1 MALPWAFVLLPSLFF
16 LPSCVSNFF
25 SSNISNGVGGR
36 CSLCPQSPEVSFC
49 PLPPEVSRCPQSPEV
64 PSIFS
69 TRYKTAY
76 HFRPPRNWIN
86 DPCGLMYYKGIYHN
100 FYQYN
105 PHCALWCWGDIT
117 WGHSVSTDL
126 VNWIEL
132 EPVIEPDNPSDI
144 DGCWTGSA
152 TILSGGQPVILYTGG
167 SRDKCQV
174 QNLVLP
180 KNPYDPYLREW
191 TKTGNNPVIQP
202 VVPGLN
208 RSQFRD
214 PTTGWIGSD
223 GLWRIAVGAE
233 LKGYTAALLYKSED
247 FLSWTIVGHPL
258 YSQNSSNMWEC
269 NMWECLDFFAVLPG
283 NNSGLD
289 MSVAIP
295 RGAKHALKMS
305 MGYFDKY
312 LIGVYDLKRD
322 AFVPDTIVD
331 DCRLWLKIDYGNFYA
346 SKSFFDSK
354 KGRRIIWGWSKE
366 ADCRSDDV
374 AKGWAGIHTI
384 PRTIWL
390 DNDGKQLLQWPVDE
404 IESLRTNEINHQGL
418 ELNKGDLFE
427 INGVDNFQAD
437 VEIDFELTSIDD
449 ADPFDPSWL
458 LDTEKHCCEAG
469 ASVHG
474 GIGPFGLVILA
485 SNNMEEHTTVHF
497 RVYKSQQ
504 KYMILM
510 CSDLR
515 RSSMRPGLC
524 TPAYGRFFEFDLEKE
539 RKISLRT
546 LIDRSAVESFGGGGS
561 VCITAR
567 VYPVSLVDDGGA
579 HMYVFNN
586 GSTMA
591 RVPQLR
597 AWSMRKA
604 QVNVEK
610 G

>member
-1 MALPWAFVLLPSLFF
+1 MDWRSLE
-16 LPSCVSNFF
+16 
-25 SSNISNGVGGR
+25 I
-36 CSLCPQSPEVSFC
+36 
-49 PLPPEVSRCPQSPEV
+49 
-64 PSIFS
+64 
-69 TRYKTAY
+69 YDDAK
-76 HFRPPRNWIN
+76 

-105 PHCALWCWGDIT
+105 PHSALWCWGDIV

-126 VNWIEL
+126 INWIHL
-132 EPVIEPDNPSDI
+132 EPAIEPDNPSDR

-152 TILSGGQPVILYTGG
+152 TILSGGQPVILYTGI
-167 SRDKCQV
+167 SRKKFQV
-174 QNLVLP
+174 QNLVFP
-180 KNPYDPYLREW
+180 KNTSDPYLKEW
-191 TKTGNNPVIQP
+191 IKAGQNPVIKP

-208 RSQFRD
+208 RSRFRD
-214 PTTGWIGSD
+214 PTTGWIGPD
-223 GLWRIAVGAE
+223 GLWRIAVGAQ
-233 LKGYTAALLYKSED
+233 LKSYTAALLYKSEQ
-247 FLSWTIVGHPL
+247 FLSWTKLDHPL
-258 YSQNSSNMWEC
+258 YSHSLSNKQEC
-269 NMWECLDFFAVLPG
+269 NMWECLDYFAVLPG

-289 MSVAIP
+289 MSAAIP

-305 MGYFDKY
+305 VGNFDKY

-322 AFVPDTIVD
+322 AFLPDTIVD
-331 DCRLWLKIDYGNFYA
+331 DCQLWLRIDYGNFYA
-346 SKSFFDSK
+346 SKSFFDPQ

-366 ADCRSDDV
+366 ADCRSDDI

-390 DNDGKQLLQWPVDE
+390 DSEGKHLLQWPVDE
-404 IESLRTNEINHQGL
+404 TEFLRTNETNHQGL

-427 INGVDNFQAD
+427 IKGVDPFQAD
-437 VEIDFELTSIDD
+437 VEIYFELTSIND

-458 LDTEKHCCEAG
+458 LYPETHCFKAG
-469 ASVHG
+469 ASVPG

-485 SNNMEEHTTVHF
+485 SNNMDEHTAVHF

-524 TPAYGRFFEFDLEKE
+524 TPAYGGFFEFDLEKE

-546 LIDRSAVESFGGGGS
+546 LIDRSAVESYGGGGR

-567 VYPVSLVDDGGA
+567 VYPVVLAVDGKA
-579 HMYVFNN
+579 HMYAFNN
-586 GSTMA
+586 GSTTV
-591 RVPQLR
+591 RVPQLK
-597 AWSMRKA
+597 AWTMRKSN
-604 QVNVEK
+604 VNVE
-610 G
+610 

>member
-1 MALPWAFVLLPSLFF
+1 MALPWAFVLLPALFF
-16 LPSCVSNFF
+16 LSSCVSNLF
-25 SSNISNGVGGR
+25 SSSSSNGSGGR

-49 PLPPEVSRCPQSPEV
+49 PQSPEVSLSPQSPEV

-69 TRYKTAY
+69 MRYKTAY
-76 HFRPPRNWIN
+76 HFQPSRNWIN
-86 DPCGLMYYKGIYHN
+86 GLMYYKGIYHN

-105 PHCALWCWGDIT
+105 PYCALWCWGDIV
-117 WGHSVSTDL
+117 WGHSVLTDL
-126 VNWIEL
+126 INWIQL
-132 EPVIEPDNPSDI
+132 EPVIEPDNPSDT

-167 SRDKCQV
+167 SKDKCQV

-180 KNPYDPYLREW
+180 KNPSDPYLREW
-191 TKTGNNPVIQP
+191 TKIGNNPVIQP

-214 PTTGWIGSD
+214 PTTGWIGPD
-223 GLWRIAVGAE
+223 GLWRIAVGAQ
-233 LKGYTAALLYKSED
+233 LKSYTAALLYKSED
-247 FLSWTIVGHPL
+247 FLSWTTVDHPL
-258 YSQNSSNMWEC
+258 YSHNSS

-289 MSVAIP
+289 MSAAIL
-295 RGAKHALKMS
+295 RGTKHALKMS
-305 MGYFDKY
+305 VGYFDKY

-346 SKSFFDSK
+346 SRSFVDSK

-366 ADCRSDDV
+366 ADRRSDDV
-374 AKGWAGIHTI
+374 AKGWARIHTI

-390 DNDGKQLLQWPVDE
+390 DSDGKQLLQWPVDE

-427 INGVDNFQAD
+427 INGVDTFQAD
-437 VEIDFELTSIDD
+437 VEINFELTSIDD

-458 LDTEKHCCEAG
+458 LDPDKHCCEAG

-474 GIGPFGLVILA
+474 GIGSFGLVILA
-485 SNNMEEHTTVHF
+485 SNNMDEHTAVHF

-515 RSSMRPGLC
+515 RPAMPMVFAFILVRLC
-524 TPAYGRFFEFDLEKE
+524 TPAYGGFFEFDLEKE

-546 LIDRSAVESFGGGGS
+546 LIDRSAVESYGGGGRA
-561 VCITAR
+561 CITAR
-567 VYPVSLVDDGGA
+567 VYPVFLAVDGKA
-579 HMYVFNN
+579 HMYAFNN
-586 GSTMA
+586 GSTTV
-591 RVPQLR
+591 RVPQLK
-597 AWSMRKA
+597 AWTMRKA
-604 QVNVEK
+604 KVNVE
-610 G
+610 